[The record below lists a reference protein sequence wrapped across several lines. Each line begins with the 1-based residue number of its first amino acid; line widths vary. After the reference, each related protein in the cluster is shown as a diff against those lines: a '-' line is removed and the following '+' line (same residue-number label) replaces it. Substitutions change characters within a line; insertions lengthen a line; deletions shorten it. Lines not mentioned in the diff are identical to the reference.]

1 MRCTVFPALFMTQS
15 APAPAVM
22 PQGPASVVIRWV
34 TAFVAGSIRTTSLL
48 RKTVAQAA
56 PASKA
61 TEHGPLAPTSIFART
76 SVARVAPC
84 AHAASRADAMIATA
98 AFSMPAR
105 YSGVGGKTTVPEF
118 FSR

>member
-1 MRCTVFPALFMTQS
+1 MTQS
-15 APAPAVM
+15 EPAPAAM
-22 PQGPASVVIRWV
+22 PQGPPSVGMRLV
-34 TAFVAGSIRTTSLL
+34 TAFVAGSIRTTSFVL
-48 RKTVAQAA
+48 KTVAQAA

-61 TEHGPLAPTSIFART
+61 TEHGPPPPTSIFATT

-98 AFSMPAR
+98 AFSMSAR
-105 YSGVGGKTTVPEF
+105 YSGVGGKATVPEF